1 MCNENKNKD
10 EDVRFL
16 SYKLDQLEKNLREGQ
31 EKLEKEQSDN
41 YKQLISILQQLQEG
55 NNIQNQK
62 LVELTEKQKVV
73 ESKVVCIDRLK
84 EVATK
89 HNTEIHELERRL
101 EIYKQVLFVVGT
113 GVAVALVTEVLRIL

>member
-1 MCNENKNKD
+1 MCNENKNKE

-16 SYKLDQLEKNLREGQ
+16 GYKLDQLEKNLREGQ

-55 NNIQNQK
+55 NNLQNQK

-73 ESKVVCIDRLK
+73 EGKVVCIDRLK

-113 GVAVALVTEVLRIL
+113 GVAVALVTEVLQVV

>member
-1 MCNENKNKD
+1 MCNENKNK

-31 EKLEKEQSDN
+31 EKLETTQSTN

-62 LVELTEKQKVV
+62 LIELTEKQKVV

>member
-1 MCNENKNKD
+1 MCNENKNK

-55 NNIQNQK
+55 NNLQNQK

-113 GVAVALVTEVLRIL
+113 GVAVALVTEVLQVV

>member
-1 MCNENKNKD
+1 MCNENKNK

-31 EKLEKEQSDN
+31 EKLETTQSTN
-41 YKQLISILQQLQEG
+41 YNQVISILQQLQEG

-62 LVELTEKQKVV
+62 LIELTEKQKVV

>member
-1 MCNENKNKD
+1 MCNENKNK

-31 EKLEKEQSDN
+31 EKLETEQSNN

-62 LVELTEKQKVV
+62 LIELTEKQKVV

>member
-55 NNIQNQK
+55 NNLQNQK

-73 ESKVVCIDRLK
+73 EGKVVCIDRLK
-84 EVATK
+84 DPES
-89 HNTEIHELERRL
+89 RL
-101 EIYKQVLFVVGT
+101 THRSIRSCRS
-113 GVAVALVTEVLRIL
+113 VLRNSWPNQR

>member
-1 MCNENKNKD
+1 MCNENKNK

-31 EKLEKEQSDN
+31 EKLETAQSTN
-41 YKQLISILQQLQEG
+41 YKQLSSILQQLQEG

-62 LVELTEKQKVV
+62 LIELTEKQKVV

>member
-31 EKLEKEQSDN
+31 EKLEKEQSTN

-55 NNIQNQK
+55 NNTQNQK

-73 ESKVVCIDRLK
+73 EGKVVCIDRLK

-101 EIYKQVLFVVGT
+101 EIYKQVLFVIGT

>member
-1 MCNENKNKD
+1 MCNENKNK

-16 SYKLDQLEKNLREGQ
+16 SYKLDQLEKNLKEGQ
-31 EKLEKEQSDN
+31 EKLETEQSNN

-62 LVELTEKQKVV
+62 LIELTEKQKVV

>member
-1 MCNENKNKD
+1 MCNENKNKE

-55 NNIQNQK
+55 NNMQNQK

-73 ESKVVCIDRLK
+73 EGKVVCIDRLK

-113 GVAVALVTEVLRIL
+113 GVAVALVTEVLQVV

>member
-1 MCNENKNKD
+1 MCNENKNK

-31 EKLEKEQSDN
+31 EKLETAQSTN
-41 YKQLISILQQLQEG
+41 YKQLSSILQQLQEG
-55 NNIQNQK
+55 NNVQNQK
-62 LVELTEKQKVV
+62 LIELTEKQKVV

-113 GVAVALVTEVLRIL
+113 GVAVALVTEVLQVV

>member
-55 NNIQNQK
+55 NNLQNQK

-73 ESKVVCIDRLK
+73 EGKVVCIDRLK

-101 EIYKQVLFVVGT
+101 EIYKQLLFVVGT

>member
-1 MCNENKNKD
+1 MCNENKNK

-31 EKLEKEQSDN
+31 EKLETTQSTN

-62 LVELTEKQKVV
+62 LIELTEKQKVV
-73 ESKVVCIDRLK
+73 EGKVVCIDRLK

>member
-1 MCNENKNKD
+1 MCNENKNK

-31 EKLEKEQSDN
+31 EKLETEQSTN

-62 LVELTEKQKVV
+62 LIELTEKQKVV

>member
-1 MCNENKNKD
+1 MCNENKNK

-31 EKLEKEQSDN
+31 EKLETAQSNN

-62 LVELTEKQKVV
+62 LIELTEKQKVV

>member
-55 NNIQNQK
+55 NNLQNQK

-113 GVAVALVTEVLRIL
+113 GVAVALVTEVLQVV

>member
-1 MCNENKNKD
+1 MCNENKNK

-31 EKLEKEQSDN
+31 EKLETEQSNN

-62 LVELTEKQKVV
+62 LIELTEKQKVV

-89 HNTEIHELERRL
+89 HNTEIQELERRL

>member
-1 MCNENKNKD
+1 MCNENKKD

-31 EKLEKEQSDN
+31 EKLETAQSTN
-41 YKQLISILQQLQEG
+41 YKQLSSILQQLQEG
-55 NNIQNQK
+55 NNVQNQK
-62 LVELTEKQKVV
+62 LIELTEKQKVV

-113 GVAVALVTEVLRIL
+113 GVAVALVTEVLQVV

>member
-1 MCNENKNKD
+1 MCNENKNKE

-31 EKLEKEQSDN
+31 EKLETTQSNN

-62 LVELTEKQKVV
+62 LIELTEKQKVV
-73 ESKVVCIDRLK
+73 EGKVVCIDRLK

>member
-1 MCNENKNKD
+1 MCNENKNK

-31 EKLEKEQSDN
+31 EKLETAQSTN
-41 YKQLISILQQLQEG
+41 YNQLISILQQLQEG

>member
-55 NNIQNQK
+55 NNLQNQK

-73 ESKVVCIDRLK
+73 EGKVVCIDRLK

>member
-1 MCNENKNKD
+1 MCNENKNK

-31 EKLEKEQSDN
+31 EKLETTQSNN

-62 LVELTEKQKVV
+62 LIELTEKQKVV

>member
-55 NNIQNQK
+55 NNTQNQK

>member
-1 MCNENKNKD
+1 MCNENKNKE

-31 EKLEKEQSDN
+31 EKLEKEQSNN
-41 YKQLISILQQLQEG
+41 YKQLINILQQLQEG

-62 LVELTEKQKVV
+62 LVELNEKQKVV

>member
-1 MCNENKNKD
+1 MCNENKKD

-31 EKLEKEQSDN
+31 EKLETEQSNN

-62 LVELTEKQKVV
+62 LIELTEKQKVV